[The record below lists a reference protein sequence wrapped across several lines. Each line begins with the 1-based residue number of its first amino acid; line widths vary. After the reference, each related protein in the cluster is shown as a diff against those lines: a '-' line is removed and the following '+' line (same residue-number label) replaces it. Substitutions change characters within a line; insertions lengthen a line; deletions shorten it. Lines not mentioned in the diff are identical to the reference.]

1 MSVDVET
8 ELSDVVCIE
17 PGLDECEETC
27 PSLLL
32 PTAVESR
39 AKGSLGGGVRQQI
52 APDATTMFGG

>member
-17 PGLDECEETC
+17 PGLDECDETC

-32 PTAVESR
+32 PTAVESI
-39 AKGSLGGGVRQQI
+39 AKDSLGGAV
-52 APDATTMFGG
+52 